1 MSFRCC
7 IKYFM
12 WLEIVLFPRSFFEN
26 HIIIAI
32 NLSDAF
38 FTLVA
43 GKLAINYQEL
53 AYLLIVRPAA

>member
-1 MSFRCC
+1 
-7 IKYFM
+7 M